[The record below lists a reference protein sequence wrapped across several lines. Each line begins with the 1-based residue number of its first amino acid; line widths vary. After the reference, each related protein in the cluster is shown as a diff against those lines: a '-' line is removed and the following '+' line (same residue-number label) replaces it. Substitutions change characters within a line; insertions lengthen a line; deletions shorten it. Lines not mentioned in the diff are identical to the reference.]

1 MEWCGIRS
9 FYFFFSPKDP
19 DTKERESK
27 LCTRSIVIV
36 PEEKNGTDDEG
47 RRGGASLVTTTQ
59 MLGPGVVAVAVLG
72 PTVAWL

>member
-1 MEWCGIRS
+1 MVWNQA
-9 FYFFFSPKDP
+9 FLLHFFPKDP

-36 PEEKNGTDDEG
+36 QEEKNGTDDEG